1 MSCYLCGAFMC
12 FGGGRKYSKYFRG
25 QLLVLTKLGS
35 GSTLCKYRTWLRV
48 ENLTF
53 QHLKVILLLLKIGS
67 LENRNRVKELD
78 TEQLLVPCCEVQAIH
93 LNTWG
98 YRALTCFRRFLP
110 PFRPPFMHSICLF
123 VFPLN
128 WKERIFPC

>member
-1 MSCYLCGAFMC
+1 MGLLCALEA
-12 FGGGRKYSKYFRG
+12 GGNIQNISGDSSSSYKALF
-25 QLLVLTKLGS
+25 GS

-53 QHLKVILLLLKIGS
+53 QHLKVIFLLKIGS
-67 LENRNRVKELD
+67 LENRNRIKELD

-98 YRALTCFRRFLP
+98 YRLLY
-110 PFRPPFMHSICLF
+110 
-123 VFPLN
+123 
-128 WKERIFPC
+128 